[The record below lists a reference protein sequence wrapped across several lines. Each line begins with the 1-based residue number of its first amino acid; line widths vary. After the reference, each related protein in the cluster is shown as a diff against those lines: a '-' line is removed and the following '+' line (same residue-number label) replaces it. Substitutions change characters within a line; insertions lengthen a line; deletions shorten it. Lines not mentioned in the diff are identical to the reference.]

1 MNTRTAIP
9 AILATLALLHAGCRE
24 DDPAAPLD
32 LGQGYFPTRLGHWVE
47 YQVDSAW
54 RDDAIN
60 SSGQLAYSLR
70 EVIEEDHIDNEG
82 RPAQRIR
89 RYVLDSLGDWVI
101 RDVWTQTRNAT
112 SAERTE
118 ENLRLVKLVFPVR
131 GAQFWDLNARNTE
144 DELEMTYST
153 WDVPWSV
160 NGMAFDS
167 TALVETTFF
176 NNLVDTV
183 IHTERYAKGVGL
195 VYQRR
200 VVSNTQT
207 IFNPPLPPQVEIE
220 GTYLTMTATAW
231 GDL

>member
-1 MNTRTAIP
+1 MNAPKVLVVGLSTLV
-9 AILATLALLHAGCRE
+9 ILLSGCKE
-24 DDPAAPLD
+24 DEPIAPLD
-32 LGQGYFPTRLGHWVE
+32 LGYGYFPTHLGRWVE
-47 YQVDSAW
+47 YQVDSVW
-54 RDDAIN
+54 RDDVIN
-60 SSGQLAYSLR
+60 SSGQLTYSLR
-70 EVIEEDHIDNEG
+70 EVIEEDHVDNEG

-89 RYVLDSLGDWVI
+89 RYVLDTLGNWVV
-101 RDVWTQTRNAT
+101 RDVWTQTLDAT

-118 ENLRLVKLVFPVR
+118 ENLRLLKLVFPVR
-131 GAQFWDLNARNTE
+131 GGQFWDLNSRNTE
-144 DELEMTYST
+144 DELEMTYT
-153 WDVPWSV
+153 AWDVPWSV

-207 IFNPPLPPQVEIE
+207 IFNPPAPPQVEIR
-220 GTYLTMTATAW
+220 GSYLTMTATAW
-231 GDL
+231 GDQ